1 MFHSIFIGEELR
13 VYPFEFCCQQST
25 VIKFATKWFPVTDL
39 TVIQVGIH
47 GPIPIEYTWLYVKVK
62 WPLDDL
68 DLNLTLDL
76 DLMTLVK
83 TNELGLPLERPYF
96 CLLIF
101 G

>member
-39 TVIQVGIH
+39 TVTQARTNTDILS
-47 GPIPIEYTWLYVKVK
+47 YMLRSSD
-62 WPLDDL
+62 PLDDL